1 MITTRVKFYSSSSSF
16 KPTNASSNEKKI
28 INFFE
33 KKQKIKQGTQPPLKC
48 KFIRLFN
55 SALIST
61 NAHTHTQELYFAL
74 RFVAVYT

>member
-16 KPTNASSNEKKI
+16 NQPMPSNEKKI

-33 KKQKIKQGTQPPLKC
+33 KKQKINQGTHPTLKC
-48 KFIRLFN
+48 RFIRLFK

>member
-16 KPTNASSNEKKI
+16 NQPMPSNEKKI
-28 INFFE
+28 INIFE
-33 KKQKIKQGTQPPLKC
+33 KKQKVKQGTQQPLKC

-55 SALIST
+55 SALSST

>member
-16 KPTNASSNEKKI
+16 NQPMPSNEKKI

-33 KKQKIKQGTQPPLKC
+33 KKQKVKQGTQPPLKC
-48 KFIRLFN
+48 KIIRLFN
-55 SALIST
+55 SALISSNT
-61 NAHTHTQELYFAL
+61 HTHTQELYFAL

>member
-16 KPTNASSNEKKI
+16 NQPMPSNEKKI

-33 KKQKIKQGTQPPLKC
+33 KKQKVKQGTQPPLKC

-55 SALIST
+55 SALISINT
-61 NAHTHTQELYFAL
+61 HTHTQELYFAL

>member
-16 KPTNASSNEKKI
+16 NQPMPSNEKKN

-33 KKQKIKQGTQPPLKC
+33 KKQKVKQGTQAPLKC
-48 KFIRLFN
+48 EFIRLFN

-61 NAHTHTQELYFAL
+61 NTHTHTQELYFAL

>member
-16 KPTNASSNEKKI
+16 NQPMPSNEKKI

-33 KKQKIKQGTQPPLKC
+33 KKQKVKQGTQPPLKC
-48 KFIRLFN
+48 KIIRLFN

-61 NAHTHTQELYFAL
+61 NTHTQHTQELYFAL
-74 RFVAVYT
+74 RVVAVYT

>member
-1 MITTRVKFYSSSSSF
+1 MITTRLKFYSSSSSF
-16 KPTNASSNEKKI
+16 NQPMPSNEKKI

>member
-1 MITTRVKFYSSSSSF
+1 MITTRVKFYSSSSF
-16 KPTNASSNEKKI
+16 NQPTPSSNEKKI

-33 KKQKIKQGTQPPLKC
+33 KKQKVKQGTQPPLKC
-48 KFIRLFN
+48 KIIRLFN

-61 NAHTHTQELYFAL
+61 NTHTHTQELYFAL